1 MQLGGVHVT
10 VSLTLCCSASGQ
22 DELVYHMVANCRMR
36 VVVCVLCSHRARLPD
51 MLLHLRLH
59 QVRGGHRSSSAC
71 TTVSALH
78 IFQSASV
85 QPRTP
90 RSLNFDC

>member
-1 MQLGGVHVT
+1 M
-10 VSLTLCCSASGQ
+10 SLTFCCSASGQ

-59 QVRGGHRSSSAC
+59 QVRGGHRLHHGVGLAHISNRQCATLRRCC
-71 TTVSALH
+71 TT
-78 IFQSASV
+78 
-85 QPRTP
+85 
-90 RSLNFDC
+90 RS